1 MRKICPDCMVHWPHT
16 LLTGASQLYL
26 SRILTMHVLQLRIT
40 ALLLLIFSTGLVS
53 LDQRE
58 KRQAECFTSCRP
70 VVQCAGT
77 FNNLEEASRQ
87 VCDLPQGKQGLC
99 CADVSAGPP
108 FVPTVGFDL
117 RAGGSDLQIPAGVN
131 QDKIKKTLESV
142 QPPGESLAQ
151 EDKETQGH
159 RLFTKAREEDNDI
172 REAAFKLLKLGE
184 NLGISL
190 RQGFEGVDAI
200 NSIDVDGLCPWT
212 GKRKPICG
220 PKEDQYRTVDGSC
233 NNKFNPLY
241 GMSRTPM
248 QRILPA
254 TYGRRLLPRT
264 KSNGDQL
271 PSARLISNKLFIKA
285 DPENR
290 RDISTLFMQM
300 GQFLDHDITHGPAP
314 ARECCEKDSEGRHWV
329 FPSDPFN
336 SDPDNCFPIEV
347 PQNDPF
353 WSTQGR
359 TCMEFSRTDAS
370 PPIPNCE
377 SGRREQMNAI
387 THWPDA
393 SNIYGS
399 TEKESREVRDSI
411 DSTLLKATQRGRFG
425 LTRQLLPR
433 CSDASSNTIE
443 ACKES
448 CEERS
453 RGCYYAG
460 DFRVN
465 EQPGLSTM
473 HTIWVREHNRI
484 AGELG
489 SMNTHWDGEKV
500 FQETRRI
507 VIAQWQHIIYNEW
520 LPILLG
526 AEYMKTFGLLPT
538 SDSHTQDYD
547 PSMDPRINNEFAAAA
562 FRFGHSMIPSHL
574 PSRDAAG
581 RDTSSQSLKN
591 VFNEPVLLQR
601 PGFIENMLRG
611 QAFEDAPAWDPA
623 FNEDVMNH
631 LFEEGNNGGLDL
643 TALNIQRARDHGIPG
658 YNRYREIC
666 ASGNYRA
673 VEDFDGLTSDG
684 YLTRD
689 DVRKLQDAYDDVE
702 DIDLFVAGVLEK
714 THSDSL
720 VGPTFKC
727 IIGDQFIRFKRGD
740 RFWYENGQ
748 DPLTSFSRS
757 QLNAI
762 KRSSMARILCDN
774 TDIKEIQ
781 PLAFRSP
788 RGVNSLALCE
798 DSDIIPLLELD
809 SWREG
814 V

>member
-1 MRKICPDCMVHWPHT
+1 
-16 LLTGASQLYL
+16 
-26 SRILTMHVLQLRIT
+26 MHVLLHVRKTLLFFLCIGT
-40 ALLLLIFSTGLVS
+40 AR
-53 LDQRE
+53 LDKRE
-58 KRQAECFTSCRP
+58 KRQAECASSCRP
-70 VVQCAGT
+70 IAQCAGT
-77 FNNLEEASRQ
+77 FNSLEEAL
-87 VCDLPQGKQGLC
+87 VCDLTEGGQGLC
-99 CADVSAGPP
+99 CSDVSAAPP
-108 FVPTVGFDL
+108 LVLDIGFDT
-117 RAGGSDLQIPAGVN
+117 RFTNDLLIPEGV
-131 QDKIKKTLESV
+131 DEETIRDTLESV
-142 QPPGESLAQ
+142 EPPVESFAQ

-159 RLFTKAREEDNDI
+159 RLFTKARDEDKDI
-172 REAAFKLLKLGE
+172 RDAAFKLFKLGQ
-184 NLGISL
+184 NLGIDL
-190 RQGFEGVDAI
+190 RQGFEGIDAV
-200 NSIDVDGLCPWT
+200 NSIDVDDLCPWT
-212 GKRKPICG
+212 GKRKPRCG
-220 PKEDQYRTVDGSC
+220 PETDLYRTVDGSC

-248 QRILPA
+248 QRILRPA
-254 TYGRRLLPRT
+254 YERGFLPRAKT
-264 KSNGDQL
+264 NGDQL
-271 PSARLISNKLFIKA
+271 PSARLISNKVFIKA

-314 ARECCEKDSEGRHWV
+314 GRECCEKDQEGRHWV

-347 PQNDPF
+347 PSNDSF
-353 WSTQGR
+353 WSSQGR
-359 TCMEFSRTDAS
+359 TCMEFSRTDAA
-370 PPIPNCE
+370 PPIPSCE
-377 SGRREQMNAI
+377 TGRREQMNAI

-411 DSTLLKATQRGRFG
+411 DRTLLKATKRGRFG
-425 LTRQLLPR
+425 LTRQLLPQ

-448 CEERS
+448 CEERT

-520 LPILLG
+520 LPVLLG
-526 AEYMKTFGLLPT
+526 AEYMKTFNLLPT
-538 SDSHTQDYD
+538 SDSYTQDYD
-547 PSMDPRINNEFAAAA
+547 PRMDPRINNEFAAAA

-574 PSRDAAG
+574 PARNAAG
-581 RDTSSQSLKN
+581 RDTHSHSLKN
-591 VFNEPVLLQR
+591 VFNEPSLLQSA
-601 PGFIENMLRG
+601 GFIEDMLRG

-643 TALNIQRARDHGIPG
+643 TALNIQRGRDHGIPG
-658 YNRYREIC
+658 YNRYRQIC

-673 VEDFDGLTSDG
+673 VDDFDGLSSDG
-684 YLTRD
+684 YLSSD
-689 DVRKLQDAYDDVE
+689 DIRKLRDAYDDVE

-720 VGPTFKC
+720 VGPIFKC

-748 DPLTSFSRS
+748 DPQTRFSRN
-757 QLNAI
+757 QLRAI

-774 TDIKEIQ
+774 TDLSKIQ
-781 PLAFRSP
+781 PLVFKVATGANNFIPCNDGISIPRLNLDVFR
-788 RGVNSLALCE
+788 A
-798 DSDIIPLLELD
+798 
-809 SWREG
+809 
-814 V
+814 